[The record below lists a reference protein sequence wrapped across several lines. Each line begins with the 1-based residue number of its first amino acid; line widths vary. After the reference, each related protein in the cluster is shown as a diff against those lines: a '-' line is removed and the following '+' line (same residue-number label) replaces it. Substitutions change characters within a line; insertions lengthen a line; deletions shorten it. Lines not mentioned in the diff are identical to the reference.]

1 MGAGDNSALKRAT
14 LSSFALGCYMYF
26 TSCSSPTIARH
37 YHIQVLTCQATT
49 GQDIPSSLA
58 RVSVALATSPASL
71 FSALQQ
77 LPALAPGLVVVDCL
91 TTPVMPLVTDNSLQ
105 AAFALGSR
113 AAQLLLRAAD
123 GGAAGG

>member
-1 MGAGDNSALKRAT
+1 MIRQLCLVLLKDVKSR
-14 LSSFALGCYMYF
+14 SHPVP
-26 TSCSSPTIARH
+26 SPTTARH
-37 YHIQVLTCQATT
+37 HDVQVLTCQATT

-71 FSALQQ
+71 LSALQQ
-77 LPALAPGLVVVDCL
+77 LPSLAPGLVVVDCL

-123 GGAAGG
+123 GGAAGGGNTDS